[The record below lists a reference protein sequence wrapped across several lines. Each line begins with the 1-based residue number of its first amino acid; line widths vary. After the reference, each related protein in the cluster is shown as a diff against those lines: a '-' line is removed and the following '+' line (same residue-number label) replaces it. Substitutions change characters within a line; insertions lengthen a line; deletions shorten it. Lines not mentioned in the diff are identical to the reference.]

1 MALIQLIYMS
11 STNYPFS
18 ERELVQL
25 LEEARERNEQQN
37 ITGLLLYKR
46 GRFMQILE
54 GEEEQVVRLYETI
67 KKDTRHYQIIT
78 LAKTAID
85 ERMFGDWKMGFVNLQ
100 SLKSENIPGYADFLN
115 RTFDLK
121 TLVPDTSLAYKFL
134 NIFRAYIH

>member
-25 LEEARERNEQQN
+25 LKEAREHNEQQN

-67 KKDTRHYQIIT
+67 KRDTRHYQIIT
-78 LAKTAID
+78 LAKTVID

-100 SLKSENIPGYADFLN
+100 TLKPENIPGYVDFLN

-134 NIFRAYIH
+134 NIFRSYIH